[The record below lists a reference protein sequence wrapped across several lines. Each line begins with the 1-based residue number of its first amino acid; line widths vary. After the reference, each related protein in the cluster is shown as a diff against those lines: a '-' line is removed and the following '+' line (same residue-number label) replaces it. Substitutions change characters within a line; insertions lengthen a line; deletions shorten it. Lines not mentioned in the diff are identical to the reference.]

1 MKFKLR
7 SKEDVW
13 QAIRRRGKEIAGKL
27 KDQEIFSSPEFF
39 SYASKLADFILRNHK
54 LYSLKIGYDTEEN
67 APGGYTD
74 GKMIYINAGCD
85 LVSKPK
91 LLERRFKTLMG
102 VLFHECAHKL
112 FSCFSTLH
120 QIMDAMTAGKLYGE
134 IPDDLSAEHQTALAE
149 IVDVLASPYRNG
161 LVSIF
166 QSQGNSIDDGHDE
179 LLMKRCF
186 PGFIADCIT
195 VMGETMMESWPTLNE
210 LIDQRRHDYQIYDLL
225 ILEYAKYGYYKVG
238 ESTPAVEAYLA
249 KMQEVEPIVDAA
261 LLENNYGL
269 RWNYINQIMLFLWP
283 TLRDRFPKNP
293 QSQPPSGQSGNAASG
308 SSGGSSGNSSGN
320 ANGNNN
326 GNTGGNASNDAE
338 NDANGDPAN
347 GSDNGTGED
356 DGDSTSNASAPLP
369 SPEDVEAALNELIN
383 QVQQSLQIAPAP
395 INGEGDAIDP
405 SQINSTTAPS
415 SSASAL
421 NQIVQNLAENQAAAK
436 IQKELDKAQMEA
448 IRNMNLPLVHKH
460 VPFTVIRHNPMN
472 EAKYKEISSEI
483 APLVR
488 SLSKQMLDLFRELNA
503 EYVQHHRQFGPIIEA
518 SSAYRPDRAFFAK
531 KKLPEDYPDMAV
543 CILIDQSG
551 SMCGHKLE
559 AAIKTAIL
567 LEQFADNLGIPLMVA
582 GHDVWNK
589 VRLRIFTDFV
599 SATTQND
606 KYSLAGIDS
615 GGCNRDG
622 LPIRLC
628 CEMLEQRPERVR
640 LMVIISDGSPAD
652 DDYYGEE
659 ARKDISDTV
668 NQFRRKGLTI
678 YGAAIDDDKDIIQ
691 EIYGKGFLSIENL
704 DLLPKTLVR
713 LVRQNII

>member
-7 SKEDVW
+7 NKEDVW

-39 SYASKLADFILRNHK
+39 SYASKLADFILRSHK
-54 LYSLKIGYDTEEN
+54 LYSLKVGYDTEEN
-67 APGGYTD
+67 APVGYTD

-112 FSCFSTLH
+112 FSCFTTLH
-120 QIMDAMTAGKLYGE
+120 QIMDTMTAGKLYGE
-134 IPDDLSAEHQTALAE
+134 MPDNLSAEHQTALTE
-149 IVDVLASPYRNG
+149 IMDVLASPYRNG

-166 QSQGNSIDDGHDE
+166 KSQGNSIDDGHDE

-195 VMGETMMESWPTLNE
+195 VTGETMMESWPTLND
-210 LIDQRRHDYQIYDLL
+210 LIDKRCSDYQIYDLL
-225 ILEYAKYGYYKVG
+225 ILEYAKYGFYKVG
-238 ESTPAVEAYLA
+238 DSTTEVEAYLE
-249 KMQEVEPIVDAA
+249 KVQEVEPIIDAA
-261 LLENNYGL
+261 MLENNYGL

-283 TLRDRFPKNP
+283 TIRDRFPKDP
-293 QSQPPSGQSGNAASG
+293 QNQPSSGQSNNAASG
-308 SSGGSSGNSSGN
+308 
-320 ANGNNN
+320 
-326 GNTGGNASNDAE
+326 TGGTS
-338 NDANGDPAN
+338 GDDVN
-347 GSDNGTGED
+347 T
-356 DGDSTSNASAPLP
+356 STP
-369 SPEDVEAALNELIN
+369 SPEEVETALNELAQQN
-383 QVQQSLQIAPAP
+383 QQALQLAPAP
-395 INGEGDAIDP
+395 TNGEGDAVDP
-405 SQINSTTAPS
+405 SQI
-415 SSASAL
+415 SASATPPSSGSGAI
-421 NQIVQNLAENQAAAK
+421 NQIVQNLSEQQAATQ
-436 IQKELDKAQMEA
+436 IQKELDKEQMDA
-448 IRNMNLPLVHKH
+448 IRNLNLPLIHKH
-460 VPFTVIRHNPMN
+460 VPFRVIRHNPQD
-472 EAKYKEISSEI
+472 ELKYKKISAEI

-488 SLSKQMLDLFRELNA
+488 SLSKQMVELFRELN
-503 EYVQHHRQFGPIIEA
+503 EECIQHHKRFGPIVEA
-518 SSAYRPDRAFFAK
+518 TNAYRPDRAFFAK
-531 KKLPEDYPDMAV
+531 KKLPEDYPDMALCV
-543 CILIDQSG
+543 LIDQSG
-551 SMCGHKLE
+551 SMYGRKLD
-559 AAIKTAIL
+559 AAVKTAIL

-599 SATTQND
+599 SATTQAD
-606 KYSLAGIDS
+606 KYSLAGIDY

-628 CEMLEQRPERVR
+628 CELLEQRTEKVR
-640 LMVIISDGSPAD
+640 LMIIISDGSPAD
-652 DDYYGEE
+652 DDYSGEE

-668 NQFRRKGLTI
+668 NHFRRKGLTI

-691 EIYGKGFLSIENL
+691 EIYGKGFLSIDNL

>member
-27 KDQEIFSSPEFF
+27 KDKDIFSSPEFF

-54 LYSLKIGYDTEEN
+54 LYSLKIGYDTEQN
-67 APGGYTD
+67 APIGYTD

-112 FSCFSTLH
+112 FSSFTTLH
-120 QIMDAMTAGKLYGE
+120 QIMDTMTAGKLYGDM
-134 IPDDLSAEHQTALAE
+134 PDNLPPEYQTALSE
-149 IVDVLASPYRNG
+149 IIDVLASPYRNG

-166 QSQGNSIDDGHDE
+166 KSQGNSIDDGHDE

-195 VMGETMMESWPTLNE
+195 VTGETMVANWPTLND
-210 LIDQRRHDYQIYDLL
+210 LIDRRCSDYQIYDLL
-225 ILEYAKYGYYKVG
+225 ILEYAKYGFYKVG
-238 ESTPAVEAYLA
+238 ESTPEVEAYLE
-249 KMQEVEPIVDAA
+249 KMKEIEPIIDTAM
-261 LLENNYGL
+261 LEDNYGL

-283 TLRDRFPKNP
+283 TIRDRFPKDP
-293 QSQPPSGQSGNAASG
+293 QNQPSSGQSSNTGSG
-308 SSGGSSGNSSGN
+308 SGGSGGSSNGSNPSSGPSSSGGASGASGNDN
-320 ANGNNN
+320 A
-326 GNTGGNASNDAE
+326 
-338 NDANGDPAN
+338 
-347 GSDNGTGED
+347 GT
-356 DGDSTSNASAPLP
+356 PP
-369 SPEDVEAALNELIN
+369 PPPEDVEAALNELA
-383 QVQQSLQIAPAP
+383 QQKQQATQIAPAP
-395 INGEGDAIDP
+395 VNGDGDAVDP
-405 SQINSTTAPS
+405 SQINTSATPPS
-415 SSASAL
+415 SSAGAID
-421 NQIVQNLAENQAAAK
+421 QIVQNLSEQEAANQ
-436 IQKELDKAQMEA
+436 IQKELDKEQMDA
-448 IRNMNLPLVHKH
+448 IRNMNLPLVHKD
-460 VPFTVIRHNPMN
+460 VPFRVIRHNPQN
-472 EAKYKEISSEI
+472 ELKYKEISNEI

-503 EYVQHHRQFGPIIEA
+503 EYIQHHRRFGPIIEA

-543 CILIDQSG
+543 CVLIDQSG
-551 SMCGHKLE
+551 SMCGRKLE
-559 AAIKTAIL
+559 SAIKTAIL

-582 GHDVWNK
+582 GHDVWHRVN
-589 VRLRIFTDFV
+589 LRIFSDFV
-599 SATTQND
+599 SATTQAD
-606 KYSLAGIDS
+606 KYSLAGITD

-640 LMVIISDGSPAD
+640 LMVIISDGSPSD
-652 DDYYGEE
+652 DDYSGEE

-668 NQFRRKGLTI
+668 NHFRRKGLTI
-678 YGAAIDDDKDIIQ
+678 YGAAIDDDKDVIQ
-691 EIYGKGFLSIENL
+691 DIYGKGFLSIDNL